1 MSRSPQT
8 AYRPVQYEIPNDL
21 KDERANY
28 SAVPNIKGMDDAAK
42 RIRELF
48 GYGEKDVTPSF
59 IKFHTERTKKL
70 AYHKIGGNRYYSDR
84 DLFDLMLAGTRLSS
98 QNQAVSA

>member
-1 MSRSPQT
+1 MSRGPQPG
-8 AYRPVQYEIPNDL
+8 YQPVQYEIPDDL
-21 KDERANY
+21 KAERATY
-28 SAVPNIKGMDDAAK
+28 SAVPNIKGMDEAAK

-59 IKFHTERTKKL
+59 IKFNTERTKKL

-84 DLFDLMLAGTRLSS
+84 DLFDLMHIGTRLSS
-98 QNQAVSA
+98 DAKASA